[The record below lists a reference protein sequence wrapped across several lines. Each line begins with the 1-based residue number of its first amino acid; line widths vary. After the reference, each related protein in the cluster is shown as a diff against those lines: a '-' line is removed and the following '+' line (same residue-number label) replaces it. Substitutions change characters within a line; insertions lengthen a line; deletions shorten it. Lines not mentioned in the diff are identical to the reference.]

1 LASLILTDLPRYS
14 DRGSLG
20 VALDRPACDDVDR
33 PRAAAGGRLIVVR
46 SCKADCGNAFTSRG
60 TKKRRIPAGRANRHQ
75 SQPRELGQLVTMS
88 RNTVNAILRDFVR
101 QPCIEIQ
108 YRSIVVTDR
117 EKLASFLSR

>member
-1 LASLILTDLPRYS
+1 
-14 DRGSLG
+14 
-20 VALDRPACDDVDR
+20 
-33 PRAAAGGRLIVVR
+33 
-46 SCKADCGNAFTSRG
+46 
-60 TKKRRIPAGRANRHQ
+60 
-75 SQPRELGQLVTMS
+75 MS